1 MRDIYMPNLLR
12 IENLKIAGNGFSE
25 LEYFLNFD
33 MEDNYNFKA
42 LVSIQL
48 ANLLENMILFDMVY
62 IDLIELPLFL
72 KELVCLDKESVNNL
86 FDKATI
92 SYIDFKDLRVG
103 VYEKD
108 KFTQDK
114 YTKSEENYTLAAY
127 GFSIK
132 FPKTQ
137 EEFEEFILTYF
148 KNDIEKYQRI
158 KPYLKFIYESRKQT
172 QNSISGE
179 ELVKSIDLK
188 LKSGDFSFL
197 GIGGNNYYFITEK
210 NKYIYNVI
218 CRLCRDNYIASKF
231 ELYTYYKEDILE
243 VLAELMNE
251 TNIAYN
257 FEFFKISDINKIPD
271 FRKMFIEGKI
281 NLKDISKIISNKN
294 ISNFRNWFF
303 NNIEDGKNIEKEFVE
318 LLKKSPS
325 DNVPLKIARF
335 LIPNILGAIPIYGTF
350 IGMGLSVVDSF
361 ILDNVLEDSS
371 LKFLNKYSKITS
383 KNKSVNDNEQG
394 KWIQIP
400 LKSEILID
408 NSLSG
413 DKAIIDSICKT
424 LRNLENDIDF
434 SNDDIILRIFLT
446 AKEISGKY
454 WRYKIVLERFM
465 YLCVKLTEDFSKY
478 IFVIV
483 KMLEDLYNVVK
494 VIETFTFAKEYYFQ
508 GYYNLFNILEKK
520 ELHIDRNPYIV
531 FNDEVL
537 NSEYEKY
544 LKEKLKF

>member
-12 IENLKIAGNGFSE
+12 IENLKIAGDGFGE

-33 MEDNYNFKA
+33 MEDNSNFKV

-48 ANLLENMILFDMVY
+48 ANLLENMILFDRVY

-72 KELVCLDKESVNNL
+72 KELVCLDKESIKNL
-86 FDKATI
+86 FDKAII

-108 KFTQDK
+108 EITQDQ
-114 YTKSEENYTLAAY
+114 YTKSEKKYTLAAY

-137 EEFEEFILTYF
+137 EEFEEFIFSYF

-188 LKSGDFSFL
+188 LKSGEFSFI

-210 NKYIYNVI
+210 NKCIYNVI

-231 ELYTYYKEDILE
+231 ELYTYYKEDIFE
-243 VLAELMNE
+243 GLAELMNE

-335 LIPNILGAIPIYGTF
+335 LIPNLLGAIPIYGAF
-350 IGMGLSVVDSF
+350 IGTSLSIADSF
-361 ILDNVLEDSS
+361 ILDNALKDSS
-371 LKFLNKYSKITS
+371 LKFFDKYSKTALKKQNKDDS
-383 KNKSVNDNEQG
+383 KQG
-394 KWIQIP
+394 QWVQIP
-400 LKSEILID
+400 VKNEILID

-413 DKAIIDSICKT
+413 DKAIIDRICK
-424 LRNLENDIDF
+424 NLSDLEKDIDF
-434 SNDDIILRIFLT
+434 SNEETILKTFLI

-454 WRYKIVLERFM
+454 WKYSIVLERFM
-465 YLCVKLTEDFSKY
+465 YLCVRLTDNFSKY
-478 IFVIV
+478 IFAIV

-508 GYYNLFNILEKK
+508 GYYNLLNNLEKRK
-520 ELHIDRNPYIV
+520 LHIDNNPYMI
-531 FNDEVL
+531 FNDKIL
-537 NSEYEKY
+537 NSEYGKF
-544 LKEKLKF
+544 LKKKKNF

>member
-218 CRLCRDNYIASKF
+218 
-231 ELYTYYKEDILE
+231 
-243 VLAELMNE
+243 
-251 TNIAYN
+251 
-257 FEFFKISDINKIPD
+257 
-271 FRKMFIEGKI
+271 
-281 NLKDISKIISNKN
+281 
-294 ISNFRNWFF
+294 
-303 NNIEDGKNIEKEFVE
+303 
-318 LLKKSPS
+318 
-325 DNVPLKIARF
+325 
-335 LIPNILGAIPIYGTF
+335 
-350 IGMGLSVVDSF
+350 
-361 ILDNVLEDSS
+361 
-371 LKFLNKYSKITS
+371 
-383 KNKSVNDNEQG
+383 
-394 KWIQIP
+394 
-400 LKSEILID
+400 
-408 NSLSG
+408 
-413 DKAIIDSICKT
+413 
-424 LRNLENDIDF
+424 
-434 SNDDIILRIFLT
+434 
-446 AKEISGKY
+446 
-454 WRYKIVLERFM
+454 
-465 YLCVKLTEDFSKY
+465 
-478 IFVIV
+478 
-483 KMLEDLYNVVK
+483 
-494 VIETFTFAKEYYFQ
+494 
-508 GYYNLFNILEKK
+508 
-520 ELHIDRNPYIV
+520 
-531 FNDEVL
+531 
-537 NSEYEKY
+537 
-544 LKEKLKF
+544 